1 MILFYMVLYKFY
13 ISALT
18 NPYIGNTKQEVFMQI
33 ICLGDSITDCNHL
46 FEDFPLGNGY
56 VQILSEMFRNQ
67 TPSFSHIRRYRQTL
81 IKRCTVNR

>member
-1 MILFYMVLYKFY
+1 
-13 ISALT
+13 
-18 NPYIGNTKQEVFMQI
+18 MQI

-67 TPSFSHIRRYRQTL
+67 TPSFSISADT
-81 IKRCTVNR
+81 IKYCTVNR